1 MQSMYNA
8 PLIYVPFKC
17 RRFVGLIF
25 NADADFFKKF
35 EAKSTQLEDDVS
47 KLFSIVFILIV
58 QIN

>member
-8 PLIYVPFKC
+8 PLICVTFKC

-35 EAKSTQLEDDVS
+35 EAKSTQLEDHVS
-47 KLFSIVFILIV
+47 KLFLIL
-58 QIN
+58 NYLA